1 MRSAMWG
8 WTQSRKLLIVIMQ
21 RKRYLCRRFGQN
33 HFLEPE
39 YQTPT
44 NMKNTHTLAFMLVLA
59 VLLGTAACG
68 QAEPTRPKPA
78 ATVQRNTLNCGMV
91 TDYDGN
97 TYKTV
102 QLGSQ
107 CWMAENLDFGY

>member
-1 MRSAMWG
+1 M
-8 WTQSRKLLIVIMQ
+8 K
-21 RKRYLCRRFGQN
+21 
-33 HFLEPE
+33 H
-39 YQTPT
+39 T
-44 NMKNTHTLAFMLVLA
+44 NTLTFMLALA
-59 VLLGTAACG
+59 VLLGTAVCG
-68 QAEPTRPKPA
+68 QADSTLSKPA

-107 CWMAENLDFGY
+107 CWMVENLDFGY